1 MVKKIVS
8 FDQLLLGMGAIW
20 WVSISTLQHL
30 KGNFTWQFPK
40 SLIISKC
47 NPSTSPVPPTFFQDP
62 QEPHAPPN
70 HPTIHLLSTATAF
83 GQLLLH
89 KRSQF
94 LWDDE
99 VFSYSCG
106 SCVIHCSSSVDS
118 SDHLQY
124 LSGLSLT
131 YHHTLFLH
139 YHFLMWD
146 LHDPAANGFLLSCF
160 QLRLLFRPTNL
171 APRRRWVARMNRDII
186 SEWNPFTN
194 RQKQQ
199 ETLFVNN
206 FAHCY
211 RDNFPGIR
219 SKT

>member
-30 KGNFTWQFPK
+30 KGNFTLQFPK

-47 NPSTSPVPPTFFQDP
+47 NPSTSPVPATFFQDP

-106 SCVIHCSSSVDS
+106 SCVIRCSSSVDS

-124 LSGLSLT
+124 LSDLSSYIVPSLSFSDVGSPWPCSQWLPAELFPT
-131 YHHTLFLH
+131 PTPLSPDGSGAQKEMGCEDESWHH
-139 YHFLMWD
+139 
-146 LHDPAANGFLLSCF
+146 
-160 QLRLLFRPTNL
+160 LRMESF
-171 APRRRWVARMNRDII
+171 
-186 SEWNPFTN
+186 
-194 RQKQQ
+194 
-199 ETLFVNN
+199 
-206 FAHCY
+206 H
-211 RDNFPGIR
+211 
-219 SKT
+219 